1 MSDIRSTASAQPPR
15 SDADDAHG
23 WLRQLGARA
32 HQLRAA
38 IRAADHFNA
47 QDTSEDR
54 NTGSWLMSSALVLA
68 SELGADID
76 GLARGLKERPADAA
90 LQQRVAGL
98 RVRVHQLHAAT
109 RAADHFL
116 DQDTP
121 DGRDTGGWL
130 IATALAL
137 AQKLAGEIDDST
149 LPGTRRPGPEKLVA
163 DVQDSAP
170 SRRMATAA
178 AAPAMAST
186 TPPPLRGAA

>member
-1 MSDIRSTASAQPPR
+1 MSDNRTSSSTLPPR
-15 SDADDAHG
+15 ADADDPHA

-38 IRAADHFNA
+38 TRAADHFNA

-68 SELGADID
+68 TELAADID
-76 GLARGLKERPADAA
+76 GLARSLKERPADAA

-98 RVRVHQLHAAT
+98 RVRAHQLHAAT

-116 DQDTP
+116 DQDTL

-130 IATALAL
+130 IATALGL

-149 LPGTRRPGPEKLVA
+149 LPGARRAGADKVVA
-163 DVQDSAP
+163 DVQDGAGP
-170 SRRMATAA
+170 RRMATAA
-178 AAPAMAST
+178 ATA
-186 TPPPLRGAA
+186 TPMRGAA